1 MSMPRYDASLADVL
15 RHVEARTAA
24 IGSQLLP
31 EAVALFFAVAAMEA
45 VLAVHDADVLHLDV
59 KPDNFLVRL
68 GEDLGGRD
76 CVLGDDDDDDDAQ
89 GGGGGDVAATA
100 ARRGF
105 GLVLIDFGRAVDRRH
120 HDPRAAFDT
129 AHDHAHLPEFEWPRA
144 VKNGHRKRTAKDG
157 PNSTP
162 WTTELDTYALG
173 VCLHLLCAGG
183 RGPGKD
189 GSRKALPRAWD
200 KQIWTRLL
208 DAYLVVDGPAPN
220 RQARVALIADAR
232 RALDAR
238 CPGGFADLLGPLL
251 RHARADYG

>member
-1 MSMPRYDASLADVL
+1 MHTRVYCTQFYVYLRADNL
-15 RHVEARTAA
+15 TISRTSRQS
-24 IGSQLLP
+24 G
-31 EAVALFFAVAAMEA
+31 
-45 VLAVHDADVLHLDV
+45 
-59 KPDNFLVRL
+59 
-68 GEDLGGRD
+68 
-76 CVLGDDDDDDDAQ
+76 
-89 GGGGGDVAATA
+89 
-100 ARRGF
+100 
-105 GLVLIDFGRAVDRRH
+105 
-120 HDPRAAFDT
+120 
-129 AHDHAHLPEFEWPRA
+129 
-144 VKNGHRKRTAKDG
+144 
-157 PNSTP
+157 TP
-162 WTTELDTYALG
+162 ELDTYALG